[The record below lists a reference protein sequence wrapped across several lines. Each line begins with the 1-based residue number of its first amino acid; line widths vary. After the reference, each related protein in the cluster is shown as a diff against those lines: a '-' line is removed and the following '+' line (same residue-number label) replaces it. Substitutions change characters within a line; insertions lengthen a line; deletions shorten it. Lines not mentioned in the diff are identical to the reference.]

1 MAEMIIL
8 DTNVVIYLQKGVLVE
23 QLPEANYAV
32 SVITEMELLSFPN
45 LTVAELEWLENF
57 FTDVTVLPLSEEVKV
72 SAIAVRRDY
81 RLKLPDAIIV
91 ATALTRNAVLLSN
104 DQQLQSIDGLHY
116 RALAMAKLKEFGP

>member
-1 MAEMIIL
+1 MAEIIIL
-8 DTNVVIYLQKGVLVE
+8 DTNVVIYLQKAVLVE

-45 LTVAELEWLENF
+45 LTAVELEWLQRF
-57 FTDVTVLPLSEEVKV
+57 FADVTVLPLSEEVKV

-104 DQQLQSIDGLHY
+104 DQQLQSIKGLHC
-116 RALAMAKLKEFGP
+116 RAVAVRL